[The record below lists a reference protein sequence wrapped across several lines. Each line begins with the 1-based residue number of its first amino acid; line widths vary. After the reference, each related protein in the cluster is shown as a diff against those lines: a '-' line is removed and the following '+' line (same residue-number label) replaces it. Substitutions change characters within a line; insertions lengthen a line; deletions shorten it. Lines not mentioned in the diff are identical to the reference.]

1 MAPLAATPSRMTG
14 ADTCSTGI
22 SIRTGADR
30 VSGAAMG
37 PVTGSGADVPTAAGI
52 SSALPVRGPPATRAC
67 TATRAPPM
75 ISPAPRTIIGARR
88 RRRRPS
94 S

>member
-1 MAPLAATPSRMTG
+1 MLPLAATPSRMTG
-14 ADTCSTGI
+14 ADTCRPGI

-30 VSGAAMG
+30 ASGAAVG
-37 PVTGSGADVPTAAGI
+37 AVTGSGAEVPTAAGI
-52 SSALPVRGPPATRAC
+52 SSALPARGPPARAC
-67 TATRAPPM
+67 AATRAPAI
-75 ISPAPRTIIGARR
+75 ISPRPAAITGAR